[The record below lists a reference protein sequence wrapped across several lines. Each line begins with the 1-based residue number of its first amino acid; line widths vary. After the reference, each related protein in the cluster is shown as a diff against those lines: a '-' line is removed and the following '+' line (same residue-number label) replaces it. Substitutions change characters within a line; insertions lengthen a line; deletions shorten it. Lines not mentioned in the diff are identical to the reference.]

1 MGKNIVLFIDG
12 TGQNGETDAPGTR
25 TNVWKLHEACTEPS
39 QLQCYL
45 PGVGSARFDAAGK
58 IAGFGTKK
66 RLESAYHFLLKNF
79 TPGDNI
85 FFFGFSRGALAV
97 RLFADFLG
105 YAGTLFGKPEF
116 RHYLYR
122 VYQIY
127 EASVQLSAADRF
139 RRYMTTA
146 FGETRPLPIHFLG
159 AWDTVVEYW
168 SLGELPDIEKL
179 AFHITYARHA
189 LALHERRGEM
199 EPTLWKSWD
208 RSSTALPKVMQ
219 VWFPGAHSDVGG
231 GYPEAKLAEAPL
243 HWMSDEA
250 RLCGLNVNL
259 GAGRLAKPRI
269 LHQDRSG
276 NALTGEAA
284 KWKFGEGPRKAL
296 SEFPA
301 FAADSQ
307 LLESLFVHQT
317 ACADLL
323 YPVGDPLFL
332 NYLPHLPGL
341 PNPKAKAREELKRI
355 DTMTLQMALDLRALG
370 KKPIV

>member
-12 TGQNGETDAPGTR
+12 TGKNGGTDAPGTR
-25 TNVWKLHEACTEPS
+25 TNVWKLHKACNEPS
-39 QLQCYL
+39 QLQFYL
-45 PGVGSARFDAAGK
+45 SGVGSARFDAAGK

-66 RLESAYHFLLKNF
+66 RLETAYHFLLKNF
-79 TPGDNI
+79 MPGDNI

-105 YAGTLFGKPEF
+105 YAGTLFGRREY
-116 RHYLYR
+116 RRYLHR

-127 EASVQLSAADRF
+127 EASVLLNAADRF
-139 RRYMTTA
+139 RRYMTSA
-146 FGETRPLPIHFLG
+146 FGDTRPLPIHFLG
-159 AWDTVVEYW
+159 VWDTVAEYW
-168 SLGELPDIEKL
+168 SPGELPDIEKL
-179 AFHITYARHA
+179 AFHISYARHA

-199 EPTLWKSWD
+199 EPTLWRSWVPG
-208 RSSTALPKVMQ
+208 STALPKVMQ

-231 GYPEAKLAEAPL
+231 GYREAKLAEAPL

-259 GAGRLAKPRI
+259 GARRLGQQRI

-276 NALTGEAA
+276 GALTGIAV
-284 KWKFGEGPRKAL
+284 KWKSGEGPRRAL
-296 SEFPA
+296 SDFPNI
-301 FAADSQ
+301 AADSQ

-323 YPVGDPLFL
+323 DPVGDPTFL
-332 NYLPHLPGL
+332 NYLPRLPGL
-341 PNPKAKAREELKRI
+341 TDPRARAREELKQI
-355 DTMTLQMALDLRALG
+355 DTMTLQMALDLRVLG
-370 KKPIV
+370 KKPIL